1 MKFEAANLLIKCLI
15 SNNDLFNAER
25 YAEITNGILR
35 DQKYVI
41 NQEGEEVAEASYN
54 LADLILRQ
62 IGDLIKAEVLIRESL
77 RIVENLYGL
86 THGLVGRTALMVAR
100 I

>member
-1 MKFEAANLLIKCLI
+1 
-15 SNNDLFNAER
+15 LFNAER